1 MANESLIARTG
12 LWRLTRTPTA
22 KRLYD
27 GLADAGLVVA
37 SLDSFVRLTADPP
50 SPEHPLTFDAVPA
63 SEWIPDRIR
72 GEPLAPDDVIVRAR
86 EDGETVGYCCLSDRR
101 VYVPELRRRMTFGGA
116 YLWRLYVEPPARQR
130 GIATALVRHA
140 VRAAADRFDADDVT
154 ALVAPDNVPSRRT
167 FESVGFAA
175 TERHTYVSGPGV
187 ERRRRRPLRTGT

>member
-1 MANESLIARTG
+1 MSSESLIARTG

-37 SLDSFVRLTADPP
+37 SLDSFVRSTADPP
-50 SPEHPLTFDAVPA
+50 SPEHPLSFDTVAA
-63 SEWIPDRIR
+63 SEWLPERIR

-86 EDGETVGYCCLSDRR
+86 EHGDTVGYCCLSDRA
-101 VYVPELRRRMTFGGA
+101 VYVPELHRRMTFEGA
-116 YLWRLYVEPPARQR
+116 YLWRLYVEPEARKR
-130 GIATALVRHA
+130 GIATALVQHA
-140 VRAAADRFDADDVT
+140 VGVAVDRFDAAGVT

-167 FESVGFAA
+167 FESVGFVA

-187 ERRRRRPLRTGT
+187 ERRRHRPLPTGT